1 MFKVL
6 IKNFKIKYDIQS
18 YAFALY
24 VSNLQKYKLR
34 KTQRGYWVT
43 FYLYFAYL
51 RILEGGCRTM
61 RICIVKY
68 DVASKSWTIFHYS
81 GQGENRTSIIDTHR
95 AILPLGCVRK
105 KNLIVVDLYFGFMRI
120 LTKTWNVYKHFIGF
134 KKINEFILMF
144 FFGKWYILQLNA
156 FWTKKSLCR
165 WFLHFT
171 ICNMLDVF
179 SFSLSLSRQSKHVT
193 MNSDASW
200 RHSLWRYCRIQGKS

>member
-95 AILPLGCVRK
+95 TILPSGCVRK

-144 FFGKWYILQLNA
+144 FFANDIFY
-156 FWTKKSLCR
+156 S
-165 WFLHFT
+165 
-171 ICNMLDVF
+171 
-179 SFSLSLSRQSKHVT
+179 
-193 MNSDASW
+193 
-200 RHSLWRYCRIQGKS
+200 